1 MSSHRPHIHIIC
13 DNKDTSLYPLL
24 DALAIHFEPHA
35 YLTRDLFLVG
45 SESANYSWKCINEC
59 DYVIFL
65 IGMSYGEL
73 NNTGVS
79 QLHISYLNAK
89 TKNKPIAVFVTNDDS
104 NRPRQ
109 LLDLIQVVNTQVEC
123 IYPIAQSTN
132 IKHLLIDLDKN
143 FIKPH
148 KSKKTE
154 STPHKT
160 KSTNETLSF
169 LPSSTGKSDTTP
181 TKTKL
186 NPQDEVL
193 LNCTAHAFR
202 GGTLI
207 EATFLATTT
216 WQAILASLDNAL
228 AFNSQGLWRALN
240 TLVTPQAMPAI
251 KATQPTV
258 HAISRCQVVKA
269 DMLWVEEE
277 LQMAQWIA
285 PTPTSTGTK
294 STWYMTDSAKK
305 YLT

>member
-24 DALAIHFEPHA
+24 DALTIHFEPHA
-35 YLTRDLFLVG
+35 HLTRDLFLVG

-89 TKNKPIAVFVTNDDS
+89 TKNKPIAVFMTDDD
-104 NRPRQ
+104 NHRPRQ

-123 IYPIAQSTN
+123 IYPVAQSTN
-132 IKHLLIDLDKN
+132 LKLLLIELDKN
-143 FIKPH
+143 FIKPQ
-148 KSKKTE
+148 KTKKTE
-154 STPHKT
+154 TTPKT
-160 KSTNETLSF
+160 KSTNEISPFASSNITKGDLS
-169 LPSSTGKSDTTP
+169 P
-181 TKTKL
+181 TKAKL
-186 NPQDEVL
+186 NLQDEVL

-207 EATFLATTT
+207 EVTFLATTT

-251 KATQPTV
+251 KATQPAV

-277 LQMAQWIA
+277 LQTAQWIA
-285 PTPTSTGTK
+285 PTPTSTSAK
-294 STWYMTDSAKK
+294 PTWYMTDSAKK
-305 YLT
+305 HLS